1 MSIMAVISD
10 FYNSQMPRH
19 RRISKNSNNK
29 KGPFDGLFFL
39 PGVWLLKRRCTYG
52 IIKKKNEVYAEKK
65 SLCGRCPF
73 AFPLPLVR
81 NSFFLL

>member
-29 KGPFDGLFFL
+29 KRPFDGLFLFAGRVAIEKAAHL
-39 PGVWLLKRRCTYG
+39 WYN
-52 IIKKKNEVYAEKK
+52 KKEE
-65 SLCGRCPF
+65 
-73 AFPLPLVR
+73 
-81 NSFFLL
+81 

>member
-29 KGPFDGLFFL
+29 KRPFGQILIRMFLCIRPNLPIESANENTQNSEMSSACFLSTLFVL
-39 PGVWLLKRRCTYG
+39 EKRS
-52 IIKKKNEVYAEKK
+52 KKWYN
-65 SLCGRCPF
+65 
-73 AFPLPLVR
+73 
-81 NSFFLL
+81 

>member
-29 KGPFDGLFFL
+29 KGPFNGLFLFAGRVAIEKAVHL
-39 PGVWLLKRRCTYG
+39 WYN
-52 IIKKKNEVYAEKK
+52 KKEE
-65 SLCGRCPF
+65 
-73 AFPLPLVR
+73 
-81 NSFFLL
+81 